1 MLNSQ
6 PKPAVQPQA
15 KAIMT
20 RKGRAVH
27 IRNIQPSDTALLVD
41 LFKRLSAETIRR
53 RFFAAPPSLPD
64 EVIRERAVQ
73 MADLDAHTQ
82 AARVAV
88 VDEDGHERIVGVA
101 RLACDADDHTV
112 AEIALVVRDDYQGEG
127 LGRALFED
135 LEQLARSRG
144 LRCLSALVQAENTTM
159 RRLLQ
164 SAGLPITSE
173 TTRGETMLRIAL

>member
-1 MLNSQ
+1 
-6 PKPAVQPQA
+6 
-15 KAIMT
+15 
-20 RKGRAVH
+20 
-27 IRNIQPSDTALLVD
+27 
-41 LFKRLSAETIRR
+41 
-53 RFFAAPPSLPD
+53 
-64 EVIRERAVQ
+64 
-73 MADLDAHTQ
+73 
-82 AARVAV
+82 
-88 VDEDGHERIVGVA
+88 VA
-101 RLACDADDHTV
+101 RLACDADDRAV

-173 TTRGETMLRIAL
+173 TTRGETMLRIVL